1 MQKKILAAPRAAV
14 LTLLIAMVAPLSASY
29 ASVEVEPLSTP
40 ELQARYLV
48 LIEEMRCPKC
58 QNQNLAGSDSMVA
71 TDLRREIR
79 RLLEEG
85 FSDQEIND
93 YMVARYG
100 DFVLYRPPLQR
111 NTMLLWVAPGVFAA
125 LGLLSL
131 IVIVAR
137 SRSGRGG
144 RQSDEDGALSPEE
157 SRRLAQLLDRSDD
170 VEGRESVAQQK
181 SGGKNDV

>member
-1 MQKKILAAPRAAV
+1 MPKIAYTSSLVAV
-14 LTLLIAMVAPLSASY
+14 LTLLVIWVTPFSAAR
-29 ASVEVEPLSTP
+29 ASVEVEQLSTP
-40 ELQARYLV
+40 ELQARYQV

-58 QNQNLAGSDSMVA
+58 QNQNLAGSYSMVA

-85 FSDQEIND
+85 FSDQEINE

-111 NTMLLWVAPGVFAA
+111 NTVALWVAPGVFAA
-125 LGLLSL
+125 LGLLTL

-137 SRSGRGG
+137 SRGGRGG
-144 RQSDEDGALSPEE
+144 RQDEASDDLSAEE
-157 SRRLAQLLDRSDD
+157 QQRLAQLLNAG
-170 VEGRESVAQQK
+170 EQ
-181 SGGKNDV
+181 GGSKNND

>member
-1 MQKKILAAPRAAV
+1 MLTRRLKTPFIAM
-14 LTLLIAMVAPLSASY
+14 LTLLFATLVQ
-29 ASVEVEPLSTP
+29 ASVEVEPLSSK
-40 ELQARYLV
+40 ELQARYQI

-71 TDLRREIR
+71 SDLRREIR

-111 NTMLLWVAPGVFAA
+111 NTLALWLAPGIFAA
-125 LGLLSL
+125 LGLLTL
-131 IVIVAR
+131 VTIVVR
-137 SRSGRGG
+137 SRNGRGN
-144 RQSDEDGALSPEE
+144 RQDTEIEELSAEE
-157 SRRLAQLLDRSDD
+157 QQRLARLL
-170 VEGRESVAQQK
+170 GESAQEQEK
-181 SGGKNDV
+181 

>member
-1 MQKKILAAPRAAV
+1 MPIAV
-14 LTLLIAMVAPLSASY
+14 AR
-29 ASVEVEPLSTP
+29 ASVEVEPLSSR
-40 ELQARYLV
+40 ELQARYEV

-85 FSDQEIND
+85 FSDREIND

-111 NTMLLWVAPGVFAA
+111 NTLALWLAPGVFAA
-125 LGLLSL
+125 LGLLTL
-131 IVIVAR
+131 IMIVVR

-144 RQSDEDGALSPEE
+144 QQGEASDELSVEE
-157 SRRLAQLLDRSDD
+157 QRRLAQLLNAD
-170 VEGRESVAQQK
+170 EQ
-181 SGGKNDV
+181 GGSKNND

>member
-1 MQKKILAAPRAAV
+1 MLTRHLRIPVVAV
-14 LTLLIAMVAPLSASY
+14 LTLLFAMLAQ
-29 ASVEVEPLSTP
+29 ASVEVEPLSSK
-40 ELQARYLV
+40 ELQARYQI

-71 TDLRREIR
+71 MDLRREIR

-111 NTMLLWVAPGVFAA
+111 NTLALWLAPGVFAA
-125 LGLLSL
+125 LGLLTL
-131 IVIVAR
+131 IVIVVR
-137 SRSGRGG
+137 SRNGRGN
-144 RQSDEDGALSPEE
+144 RQDSELEELSAEE
-157 SRRLAQLLDRSDD
+157 QQRLARLLSD
-170 VEGRESVAQQK
+170 SAQEQEK
-181 SGGKNDV
+181 